1 MNLVKFPLTL
11 ALLIGAAASA
21 HAEDGRNAAFAGGA
35 AAGVVGGVLLNQA
48 LQNNQGPAPAPVY
61 VEPRYARPAPVYD
74 APRYDHDPM
83 FDRLQRLRDACD
95 DGNRNACI
103 RFGVMLGE
111 NRERE
116 REWRNQRPDFYRWER
131 G

>member
-11 ALLIGAAASA
+11 ALLIGAVASA
-21 HAEDGRNAAFAGGA
+21 DAGDGRNAAFAGGA

-48 LQNNQGPAPAPVY
+48 LQNNEGAPPAPAY
-61 VEPRYARPAPVYD
+61 DAPRYARPAPVYD
-74 APRYDHDPM
+74 APRYDPM

-95 DGNRNACI
+95 DGNRSACI

-116 REWRNQRPDFYRWER
+116 RQWRNERPDFYRWER